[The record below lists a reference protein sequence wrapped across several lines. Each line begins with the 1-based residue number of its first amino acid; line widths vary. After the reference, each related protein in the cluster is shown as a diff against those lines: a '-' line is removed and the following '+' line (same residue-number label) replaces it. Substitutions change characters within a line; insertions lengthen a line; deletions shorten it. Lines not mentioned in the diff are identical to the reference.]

1 MTGAPEGGA
10 PVICGGRRF
19 TLLFTLLV
27 ASNGVGDPRDLE
39 PVSVDAAVPTTLGVI
54 LGDAR

>member
-10 PVICGGRRF
+10 PVICGGRR
-19 TLLFTLLV
+19 FTLLV

-54 LGDAR
+54 HGDAR